1 MDSSNKQNLDTQPTT
16 NLNNQECIK
25 FDINIDF
32 SFFLISCI
40 YYVGISSYFSY
51 KKSIRLK
58 ELEIKLEK
66 LKNEGKIL
74 DEQLINKKLKLEQQ
88 SKLSLN

>member
-1 MDSSNKQNLDTQPTT
+1 MDSSNKQNLDTVSNS

-25 FDINIDF
+25 LDINIDF
-32 SFFLISCI
+32 SYLLISCI
-40 YYVGISSYFSY
+40 YYFGISSYFSY

-66 LKNEGKIL
+66 VKNEGKIL
-74 DEQLINKKLKLEQQ
+74 DNEKLKLEQQ
-88 SKLSLN
+88 SKLN

>member
-1 MDSSNKQNLDTQPTT
+1 MESSNKQ

-25 FDINIDF
+25 LDINIDINIDF
-32 SFFLISCI
+32 SYLLISCI
-40 YYVGISSYFSY
+40 YYFGISSYFSY

-66 LKNEGKIL
+66 VKNEGKIL
-74 DEQLINKKLKLEQQ
+74 DNEKLKLEQQ
-88 SKLSLN
+88 FKL